1 MTTLICTISCY
12 RIMWPI
18 KSKIIAIGPL
28 KKSATGKDKYCNL
41 NIYVCIY
48 SIHIYYMLMCVY
60 SMHILYTKYCK
71 YTYTHAY
78 TIYEFYYII

>member
-12 RIMWPI
+12 RDHVAY

-28 KKSATGKDKYCNL
+28 KKKSATGKHKYCNL

-48 SIHIYYMLMCVY
+48 SIHIYYIYVY

-78 TIYEFYYII
+78 TIYELII